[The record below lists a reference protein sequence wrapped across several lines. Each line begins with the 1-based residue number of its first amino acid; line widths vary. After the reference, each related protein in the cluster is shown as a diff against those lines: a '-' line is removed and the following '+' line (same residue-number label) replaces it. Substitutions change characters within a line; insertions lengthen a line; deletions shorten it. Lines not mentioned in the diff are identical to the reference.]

1 MCYNYQLRGLR
12 LIQPW
17 LMDLTLLVLSHLV
30 GILQS
35 AYDQYQRI
43 CHNREKCLHLIRRSE
58 KILVAIDN
66 EIVKYGQHDS
76 LQDAIDRLGR

>member
-1 MCYNYQLRGLR
+1 
-12 LIQPW
+12 
-17 LMDLTLLVLSHLV
+17 MDPTLLVLSHLV
-30 GILQS
+30 GILKS